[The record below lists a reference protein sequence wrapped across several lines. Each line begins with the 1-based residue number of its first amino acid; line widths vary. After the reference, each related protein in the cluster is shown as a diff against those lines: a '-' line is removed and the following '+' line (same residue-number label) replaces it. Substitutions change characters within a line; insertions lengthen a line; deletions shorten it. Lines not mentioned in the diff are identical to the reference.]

1 MMKGKPIHILLAD
14 DDDDDQFIIK
24 EAISEFANEHITV
37 SSVYDGL
44 QLLDFLSKKGAFSGE
59 SHPDLILLDI
69 NMPILNGIQALKQIK
84 NNREFRNI
92 PICMISTLRTDE
104 QQSQCRA
111 LGALDF
117 YSKPNHIGDYKLIID
132 DIFSR
137 TIYAQ
142 NT

>member
-1 MMKGKPIHILLAD
+1 MRGKPIHILLAD

-24 EAISEFANEHITV
+24 EAISELINEHIKV

-44 QLLDFLSKKGAFSGE
+44 QLLDFLSKKGAFSKE
-59 SHPDLILLDI
+59 SCPDLILLDI
-69 NMPILNGIQALKQIK
+69 NMPILNGIQALTQIK
-84 NNREFRNI
+84 NNRDFRSI
-92 PICMISTLRTDE
+92 PICMISTLRTED
-104 QQSQCRA
+104 QQTQCKN

-117 YSKPNHIGDYKLIID
+117 YSKPNHISDYKQIIE

-142 NT
+142 NM